1 MLTRLCAGGVV
12 FCNDKVLILQNDKE
26 EWVLPKG
33 VIRNGENAREVALK
47 RVKHEGGVEAE
58 ILSPAGETSYEFFS
72 YSRKLP
78 VCNKIDWFI
87 MEANDEQTLVN
98 KEEGFLDGGFFP
110 IEEALEKITYS
121 QDKSLVRLSYRK
133 YNFFRR
139 QELSEAVT
147 S

>member
-1 MLTRLCAGGVV
+1 MLTRICAGGVV
-12 FCNDKVLILQNDKE
+12 FHNDKVFILRNDKG

-33 VIRNGENAREVALK
+33 VIRSGESARDVALR
-47 RVKHEGGVEAE
+47 RVRHEGGVEAE

-72 YSRKLP
+72 FSRKLP

-87 MEANDEQTLVN
+87 MEAKDENYRVN
-98 KEEGFLDGGFFP
+98 KAEGFTDGGFFP
-110 IEEALEKITYS
+110 VEEAIEKITYS

-133 YNFFRR
+133 YNFFRK
-139 QELSEAVT
+139 QELTAVI